1 MRQTMLDRHM
11 EHLRQQAYIDNQVNG
26 QSVQQLC
33 FDAAIIA
40 LHEEFGFGKERCK
53 KFKRALEDHL
63 NAMASLIIQDAD
75 PEALYSREVIDRKL
89 REILGDE
96 AIPWEERYTAIINP
110 ARNREQRR
118 AQKKRSG
125 RR

>member
-40 LHEEFGFGKERCK
+40 LHEEFGFGKERCT
-53 KFKRALEDHL
+53 KFKKALEDHL
-63 NAMASLIIQDAD
+63 NAMAGLIIQDAD
-75 PEALYSREVIDRKL
+75 PDALYSREIIDRKL
-89 REILGDE
+89 REIFGNE
-96 AIPWEERYTAIINP
+96 TIPWEKRYMAIINP

-125 RR
+125 KR